1 MRLGLRAPFVLLALL
16 AVGPSLGAQSTAA
29 AKLATQVCSACHGPK
44 GESISPA
51 FPKLAGQQADYIQA
65 QLKAF
70 RDRSRGDPMAQAFM
84 WGMASQLSDSQ
95 IAELAAYYAA
105 QKPPAGKPGDPK
117 LTTTG
122 RAIYA
127 DGIPSANVMACATCH
142 LEHGEGNTMI
152 PRVAGQHVEYVVKQ
166 LVMFKSELRAGA
178 FAPIMHTNTTGL
190 TFEQMEAVA
199 AYVASQ

>member
-1 MRLGLRAPFVLLALL
+1 MKLGLRTPFVLIALL
-16 AVGPSLGAQSTAA
+16 AVSPSLGAQSTAGA
-29 AKLATQVCSACHGPK
+29 RLATQVCAACHGPR

-84 WGMASQLSDSQ
+84 WGMASQLTDGQ
-95 IAELAAYYAA
+95 ITELAAYYAG
-105 QKPPAGKPGDPK
+105 QKPPTGKPGDSK
-117 LTTTG
+117 VTASG
-122 RAIYA
+122 RDIYA
-127 DGIPSANVMACATCH
+127 KGIPSANVMACATCH

-152 PRVAGQHVEYVVKQ
+152 PRVAGQHLEYLVKQ

-199 AYVASQ
+199 AYLSSQ